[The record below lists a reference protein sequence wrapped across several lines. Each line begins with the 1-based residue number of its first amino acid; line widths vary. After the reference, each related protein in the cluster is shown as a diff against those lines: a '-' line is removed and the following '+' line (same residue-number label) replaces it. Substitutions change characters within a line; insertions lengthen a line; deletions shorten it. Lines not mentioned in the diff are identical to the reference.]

1 VAGIGR
7 VVIRDAED
15 RDLAGLATL
24 EARSFASDRI
34 ARRNL
39 RRLIGRPTA
48 CLRVAVSA
56 DGVRGYCLVLLREGS
71 LVARLYSIAVDAEFR
86 GAGVGRRLLADAE
99 RLARRRGRAALRLE
113 VRVNN
118 RRAIALYEKHGF
130 RSIGRYAGYYADGAD
145 ALRYEKPL
153 RHKRTTSRSRSV

>member
-15 RDLAGLATL
+15 TDLDGLVAL
-24 EARSFASDRI
+24 EARSFTSDRI

-71 LVARLYSIAVDAEFR
+71 LLARLYSIAVDADFH
-86 GAGVGRRLLADAE
+86 GAGLGRRLLADAE
-99 RLARRRGRAALRLE
+99 RVAARRGRAALRLE

-118 RRAIALYEKHGF
+118 RRAVALYEKNGF
-130 RSIGRYAGYYADGAD
+130 RRIGRYDGYYADGAD

-153 RHKRTTSRSRSV
+153 TRKRGAGPGKRV